1 MDIKSVNTQKQIL
14 QSDKVEKK
22 KISREEEAKAQS
34 SEIIEDTF
42 ESTPD
47 LLELK
52 PVMDKLRSGFYDKP
66 EVIKQLANIL
76 DEKFPPEKNKRIVK

>member
-1 MDIKSVNTQKQIL
+1 MDIKSVNRQKQIL
-14 QSDKVEKK
+14 QSDTAEKK
-22 KISREEEAKAQS
+22 KISREEEAKAKS
-34 SEIIEDTF
+34 NEVIADTF

-66 EVIKQLANIL
+66 EVIKELADIL
-76 DEKFPPEKNKRIVK
+76 DKKFPPEKIKEL

>member
-52 PVMDKLRSGFYDKP
+52 PVMDKLR
-66 EVIKQLANIL
+66 LASMISP
-76 DEKFPPEKNKRIVK
+76 K

>member
-1 MDIKSVNTQKQIL
+1 MDIKSVNRQKQIL
-14 QSDKVEKK
+14 QTDTAEKK
-22 KISREEEAKAQS
+22 KIALEEEARAKS
-34 SEIIEDTF
+34 SETIEDTF

-76 DEKFPPEKNKRIVK
+76 DEKFPPEKIKEL

>member
-1 MDIKSVNTQKQIL
+1 MDIKSVNRQKQIL
-14 QSDKVEKK
+14 QTDTAEKK
-22 KISREEEAKAQS
+22 KIAREEEARAKS
-34 SEIIEDTF
+34 SIEIEDTF

-76 DEKFPPEKNKRIVK
+76 DEKFPPEKIKEL

>member
-1 MDIKSVNTQKQIL
+1 MDVKSVNTQKQVL
-14 QSDKVEKK
+14 QSDKVDKK
-22 KISREEEAKAQS
+22 RSPREEEAKVQS
-34 SEIIEDTF
+34 SDVIEDTF
-42 ESTPD
+42 ETTPD

-76 DEKFPPEKNKRIVK
+76 DEKFPPEKIKDL

>member
-22 KISREEEAKAQS
+22 KITREEEAKAQS

-76 DEKFPPEKNKRIVK
+76 DEKFPPEKIKEL

>member
-1 MDIKSVNTQKQIL
+1 MDIKSVNRQKQIL
-14 QSDKVEKK
+14 QSDTVEKK
-22 KISREEEAKAQS
+22 KISREEETKAK
-34 SEIIEDTF
+34 SEAIEDTF

-52 PVMDKLRSGFYDKP
+52 PVMDKLRSGYYDKP

-76 DEKFPPEKNKRIVK
+76 DEKFPPEKIKDL

>member
-76 DEKFPPEKNKRIVK
+76 DEKFPPEKIKEL